1 MGLRMWLKRSKKY
14 KEYSL
19 FNSLLYFKAVYCM
32 LKSLDFLPIGKCG
45 ESPLQNN
52 LFYIFLAVS

>member
-32 LKSLDFLPIGKCG
+32 PKSLNFLPTGKSG
-45 ESPLQNN
+45 EFPFQNN
-52 LFYIFLAVS
+52 LFSIC